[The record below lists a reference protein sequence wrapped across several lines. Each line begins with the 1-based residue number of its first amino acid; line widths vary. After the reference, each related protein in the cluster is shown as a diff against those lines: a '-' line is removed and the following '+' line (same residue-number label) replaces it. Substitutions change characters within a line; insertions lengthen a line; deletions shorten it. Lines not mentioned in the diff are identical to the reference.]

1 MTRNRYDRELAHLN
15 QELAEMG
22 HMVDESMQRIGEAMR
37 KRDLSI
43 AQWVIDAEERID
55 AMESTIEQRCMSL
68 IIRQQ
73 PVAGDLRSITAT
85 LKIITDME
93 RVADQCADIAELLPH
108 LIESPALKAA
118 ASLHEMMDRARSMF
132 VRALDCH
139 IRRDE
144 ALARQVCD
152 EDDIVDAA
160 FSRIVMELVT
170 LIGENPSMAY
180 PAMDSAFIAK
190 YIERMA
196 DHATNIAEWAI
207 FVVTGTHPDLNK
219 HNTTLAVNQQG
230 G

>member
-1 MTRNRYDRELAHLN
+1 MTRNRYDRELNSLH

-22 HMVDESMQRIGEAMR
+22 RMVEESMERITEAMR
-37 KRDLSI
+37 RRDLNI
-43 AQWVIDAEERID
+43 AQEVIAGEERVD
-55 AMESTIEQRCMSL
+55 AMESSIEQRCMSL

-73 PVAGDLRSITAT
+73 PIAGDLRSITAT
-85 LKIITDME
+85 LKVVTDME
-93 RVADQCADIAELLPH
+93 RVADQCADIAELMPH
-108 LIESPALKAA
+108 VMESPPLKSSAL
-118 ASLHEMMDRARSMF
+118 LLEMMDRARGMF

-160 FSRIVMELVT
+160 FSRIVMELVA

-180 PAMDSAFIAK
+180 PAMDTAFIAK

-219 HNTTLAVNQQG
+219 HIATVAQTEQG
-230 G
+230 K